1 MLVITGVDP
10 GSSQFNKSSNP
21 YFILASRFAARP
33 GMTHDGGTFV
43 YQKSGFTLIE
53 LLVVVLIIG
62 ILSAVALPQYE
73 NAVLKSR
80 AAGLLSNLKT
90 LRQAAEVYYLAN
102 GKYPVSFSELDV
114 SLAGEERGDPVEA
127 NSSLLYLSDGSSYA
141 LDQDGYIGAGW
152 DKYGLTFNYWYT
164 PIWGVKE
171 GCFLM
176 RAPTEKLK
184 KLGRSMGRFT
194 QTTVY
199 GDIFE
204 IC

>member
-1 MLVITGVDP
+1 MFISLKEVDP
-10 GSSQFNKSSNP
+10 EQK
-21 YFILASRFAARP
+21 LLR
-33 GMTHDGGTFV
+33 MTFLMGEIDM
-43 YQKSGFTLIE
+43 KGFTLIE

-80 AAGLLSNLKT
+80 AAGLLANLKT
-90 LRQAAEVYYLAN
+90 LRQAVEVYYMAN
-102 GKYPVSFSELDV
+102 GQYPVSFSELDV

-127 NSSLLYLSDGSSYA
+127 NSSLLYLSDGSGYA
-141 LDQDGYIGAGW
+141 LDQDGYIGAFW
-152 DKYGLTFNYWYT
+152 DKYGLTFNFWYK
-164 PIWGVKE
+164 PMWGVKE